1 MCMGANNYPDLNGRN
16 ILLTGGTGSFGQ
28 QFTQT
33 VLEHF
38 KPERLVIFSRDEYK
52 QFQMQQRFS
61 LSDHPCMR
69 YFIGDVR
76 DLERMRM
83 ALRGIDTVV
92 HAAAMKHVP
101 AAEYNPFECIRT
113 NVIGAENVATAA
125 MECGVERVVALS
137 TDKAANPVNLYGAS
151 KLASDKIMVAANI
164 LSGGKTKYGVVR
176 YGNVLGSRGSVIPF
190 FRRIL
195 ADGADHIPIT
205 DPRMTRF
212 FISLQ
217 QGVDFVM
224 TAINGLQ
231 GGEIVVPKVPSVRI
245 TDLATALAPQLEQ
258 RVVGIRPGEKI
269 HETLVSIDDGRAT
282 VELDGYF
289 VIKPSFFELQSD
301 FYKEKNAKPVG
312 DDFYYASDNN
322 AFWLKVNEIED
333 LINELGL

>member
-1 MCMGANNYPDLNGRN
+1 S
-16 ILLTGGTGSFGQ
+16 I
-28 QFTQT
+28 
-33 VLEHF
+33 
-38 KPERLVIFSRDEYK
+38 
-52 QFQMQQRFS
+52 
-61 LSDHPCMR
+61 
-69 YFIGDVR
+69 
-76 DLERMRM
+76 
-83 ALRGIDTVV
+83 
-92 HAAAMKHVP
+92 AA
-101 AAEYNPFECIRT
+101 
-113 NVIGAENVATAA
+113 VAT
-125 MECGVERVVALS
+125 ECGVERVVALS